1 MSFYRNILKQGWKLT
16 WRNKYLWVFGIFAA
30 LLGNGGELE
39 ILFNNLGGD
48 PGQTLFPSWQRIAS
62 TGVFSWQTY
71 ANIGNLFRDDT
82 LNMMI
87 LLVVALIVLAV
98 FIFLVWLV
106 IVSQAAIVASS
117 AAIIKQK
124 HNTLRD
130 GLKAGMLN
138 FWPVLVLNIIIKAVV
153 YILLIAISLPVIFSP
168 NSWNANLIYVL
179 AMMIAVPVAVIL
191 SFIMKYAIAY
201 VIIYKSKTGQ
211 ALKQAWQ
218 LFKANWLI
226 SLEMAVILFFI
237 NLLIGLAVI
246 LAILALAVPFL
257 FLGLIFYYTLATVGS
272 WLVAALAFVCFSL
285 IVVVIGSA
293 LSVFQIAAWTS
304 LFLEL
309 DKKGGVSKLVR
320 IVNSLVKVS

>member
-1 MSFYRNILKQGWKLT
+1 MPFYRNILKQGWRLT

-82 LNMMI
+82 LNTMI
-87 LLVVALIVLAV
+87 LLVVALVVLAV

-124 HNTLRD
+124 NNTLRD
-130 GLKAGMLN
+130 GLDAGMLN
-138 FWPVLVLNIIIKAVV
+138 FWPVLVLNIIIKVVV
-153 YILLIAISLPVIFSP
+153 YILLIAISLPVIFSQDGF
-168 NSWNANLIYVL
+168 SANLFYIL
-179 AMMIAVPVAVIL
+179 ALIIAVPAAIIL

-201 VIIYKSKTGQ
+201 VIINKSRVGQ
-211 ALKQAWQ
+211 ALKQAGQ
-218 LFKANWLI
+218 LFQANWLI
-226 SLEMAVILFFI
+226 SFEMAVILFFI

-246 LAILALAVPFL
+246 LVILTLAVPFL
-257 FLGLIFYYTLATVGS
+257 FLGLILYYALAAVGS
-272 WLVAALAFVCFSL
+272 WLIVTLAFSSFLL
-285 IVVVIGSA
+285 IVVVVGAA
-293 LSVFQIAAWTS
+293 LAVFQITSWTS

-309 DKKGGVSKLVR
+309 DKNRGVSKLVR
-320 IVNSLVKVS
+320 IVNRLIKAN